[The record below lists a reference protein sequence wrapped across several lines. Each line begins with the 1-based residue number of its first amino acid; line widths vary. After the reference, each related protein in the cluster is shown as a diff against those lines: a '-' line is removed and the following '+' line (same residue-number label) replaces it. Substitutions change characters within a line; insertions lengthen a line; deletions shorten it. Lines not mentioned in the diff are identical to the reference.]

1 MKIVYHK
8 HSTSNSYWDNY
19 SYDEDWYLC
28 DSEEEYQAK
37 LEEYRKKHEED
48 KNNDNFKKYPCYMP
62 CFYDEGKMH
71 ASEYY
76 YAHEWTGKNFDCFG
90 FSYLRK
96 FERGQRHEHF
106 IKPGYIGDITK
117 ADNSHCAGWMYGS

>member
-8 HSTSNSYWDNY
+8 HNTSNSYWDNY

-48 KNNDNFKKYPCYMP
+48 KNNDNFKKYLKLYKEKFGEDSLHIPSSYK
-62 CFYDEGKMH
+62 EL
-71 ASEYY
+71 
-76 YAHEWTGKNFDCFG
+76 KNTVANI
-90 FSYLRK
+90 SK
-96 FERGQRHEHF
+96 
-106 IKPGYIGDITK
+106 
-117 ADNSHCAGWMYGS
+117 

>member
-8 HSTSNSYWDNY
+8 HNTSNSYWDNY

-37 LEEYRKKHEED
+37 LEEYRKKHDED

-62 CFYDEGKMH
+62 CFYDERERCTQVNTTMPMSGRARTST
-71 ASEYY
+71 ASDSLISE
-76 YAHEWTGKNFDCFG
+76 
-90 FSYLRK
+90 SLR
-96 FERGQRHEHF
+96 EVRDMS
-106 IKPGYIGDITK
+106 I
-117 ADNSHCAGWMYGS
+117 S

>member
-1 MKIVYHK
+1 MKNVYHK
-8 HSTSNSYWDNY
+8 HSSSKSYWDNY

-28 DSEEEYQAK
+28 ESEEEYQDL

-48 KNNDNFKKYPCYMP
+48 KTNENYKQYPCYMP
-62 CFYDEGKMH
+62 CFYSEGKMQ
-71 ASEYY
+71 AREYY
-76 YAHEWTGKNFDCFG
+76 YAHEWTGKNFDCIG

-96 FERGQRHEHF
+96 FERGECHKHF
-106 IKPGYIGDITK
+106 IKPGTMGNVTM

>member
-8 HSTSNSYWDNY
+8 HNTSNSCWDNY

-28 DSEEEYQAK
+28 DSEEEYQSK

-62 CFYDEGKMH
+62 CFHDEGKMH

-76 YAHEWTGKNFDCFG
+76 YAHEL
-90 FSYLRK
+90 SLI
-96 FERGQRHEHF
+96 H
-106 IKPGYIGDITK
+106 I
-117 ADNSHCAGWMYGS
+117 